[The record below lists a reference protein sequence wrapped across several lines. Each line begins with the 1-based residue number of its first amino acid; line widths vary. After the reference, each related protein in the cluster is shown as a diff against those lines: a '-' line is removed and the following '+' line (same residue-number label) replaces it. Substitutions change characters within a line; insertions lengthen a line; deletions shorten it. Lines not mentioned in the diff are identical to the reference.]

1 MMSDLKLPV
10 GVEDFSEIQ
19 TAGFYY
25 VDKTKLIEELVQN
38 WGKVNLYT
46 RPRRF
51 GKTLNMSMLYH
62 FFRMGTDPSL
72 FDGLYISQNKDICE
86 KYMGKYPTIFI
97 SLKDV
102 DGLTFEKAKYRLT
115 EIIVKEARKFDFL
128 LKSDILSSYDKDVY
142 KAIIDRK
149 DGKYS
154 IDDESL
160 SSVLNTLSQLLY
172 TYYHKKVIVLI
183 DEYDVPLDKAFQKGY
198 YKEMVDLIRGLFSQA
213 LKTNPHLLFAVLTGC
228 LRVSKES
235 IFTGLNNFKVLS
247 ITDERFD
254 EEFGFTEKEVET
266 LLAAYGLEDHIEE
279 TKRWYDGYRFGGVDI
294 YCPWD
299 VINHVDRIR
308 VEPTAKPQA
317 YWINSSGNGLVKR
330 FIEKADRTTRSEIE
344 TLIQGNTIQKTLN
357 LELTYDELDGSINN
371 LWSVLF
377 TTGYLTMVGKPDF
390 NVFTL
395 TIPNEEVR
403 QVFITQ
409 IREWFAQTI
418 RNNTDALQSFWT
430 DLESGNAKAVEKS
443 LNIHLSK
450 TISLFDPKGPKSEKE
465 KFYHAFLLGL
475 LIGNGAWGIY
485 SNKES
490 GEGFADIMVETEDPE
505 KGIVIELKSV
515 DTLGAMENGCHKAL
529 EQIKNRRYDEFLRNE
544 GYSDIVAVGIAFYK
558 KRCMV
563 VAENL

>member
-1 MMSDLKLPV
+1 MICDLKLPI
-10 GVEDFSEIQ
+10 GIDDFQKLRENH
-19 TAGFYY
+19 FYY
-25 VDKTKLIEELVQN
+25 VDKTKLIEELIQN
-38 WGKVNLYT
+38 WGEVNLYT

-62 FFRMGTDPSL
+62 FFRIGADPSL
-72 FDGLYISQNKDICE
+72 FEGLYISKNKDICE

-142 KAIIDRK
+142 KAIVDRK

-154 IDDESL
+154 IDNESL

-198 YKEMVDLIRGLFSQA
+198 YKEMVDLIRGLFSQV
-213 LKTNPHLLFAVLTGC
+213 LKTNPYLYFAVLTGC

-235 IFTGLNNFKVLS
+235 IFTGLNNFEVLS

-254 EEFGFTEKEVET
+254 EEFGFTEKDVEI
-266 LLAAYGLEDHIEE
+266 LLGAYGLEDHVEE

-317 YWINSSGNGLVKR
+317 YWINSSGNALVKR

-344 TLIQGNTIQKTLN
+344 RLIQGNTIQKTLN

-418 RNNTDALQSFWT
+418 QNNTVGLQSFWT

-443 LNIHLSK
+443 LNVNLSK

-475 LIGNGAWGIY
+475 LIGNSAWGIY

-505 KGIVIELKSV
+505 KGMVIELKSV
-515 DTLGAMENGCHKAL
+515 DTLGDMETACQKAMT
-529 EQIKNRRYDEFLRNE
+529 QIEDRRYDEFLRNE
-544 GYSDIVAVGIAFYK
+544 GYSDILAVGIAFYK

-563 VAENL
+563 VAKNL

>member
-1 MMSDLKLPV
+1 MICDLKLPI
-10 GVEDFSEIQ
+10 GIDDFQKLRENH
-19 TAGFYY
+19 FYY
-25 VDKTKLIEELVQN
+25 VDKTKLIEELIQN
-38 WGKVNLYT
+38 WGEVNLYT

-62 FFRMGTDPSL
+62 FFRIGADPSL
-72 FDGLYISQNKDICE
+72 FEGLYISKNKDICE

-142 KAIIDRK
+142 KAIVDRK

-154 IDDESL
+154 IDNESL

-198 YKEMVDLIRGLFSQA
+198 YKEMVDLIRGLFSQV
-213 LKTNPHLLFAVLTGC
+213 LKTNPYLYFAVLTGC

-254 EEFGFTEKEVET
+254 EEFGFTEKDVEI
-266 LLAAYGLEDHIEE
+266 LLGAYGLEDHVEE

-317 YWINSSGNGLVKR
+317 YWINSSGNALVKR

-344 TLIQGNTIQKTLN
+344 RLIQGNTIQKTLN

-390 NVFTL
+390 SVFTL
-395 TIPNEEVR
+395 IIPNEEVR

-418 RNNTDALQSFWT
+418 QNNTVGLQSFWT

-443 LNIHLSK
+443 LNVNLSK

-475 LIGNGAWGIY
+475 LIGNSAWGIY

-505 KGIVIELKSV
+505 KGMVIELKSV
-515 DTLGAMENGCHKAL
+515 DTLGDMETACQKAMT
-529 EQIKNRRYDEFLRNE
+529 QIEDRRYDEFLRNE
-544 GYSDIVAVGIAFYK
+544 GYSDILAVGIAFYK

-563 VAENL
+563 VAKNL